1 MPMATNPFD
10 SKSILDG
17 IRQWVEIETPT
28 EAPEQVNR
36 LASLVGEGYR
46 GLPATIER
54 VAGKDGCGDHLVAR
68 SSWGRDQPGILVLS
82 HLDTVHPMGFIERL
96 PFRIEGDS
104 AFGPGI
110 YDMKGGAYLAYHAFR
125 ELCAMGADSPLGVT
139 QLYVSDEE
147 IGSPTSRALIEAEGQ
162 KAKYVLVTEPARD
175 GGKIVTGRKG
185 VGRFEV
191 FIKGAPAHAGSRPQ
205 DGRSAIRELAN
216 VIATL
221 EGLNDPKRGITVN
234 VGVVKGG
241 TRPNVI
247 AEDAY
252 AEVDLRVR
260 TTADAEELVTKI
272 LNVKSRSEGVSVQV
286 VGGLNRPPYEKGNA
300 GAALF
305 EQAKSLA
312 AEIGFE
318 LVDTFTGGGSDG
330 NFTAPLTATLDG
342 LGVDGKGAHT
352 HYEQLYISSIEP
364 RARLLYRLFQTL
376 R

>member
-1 MPMATNPFD
+1 MTATNPFD
-10 SKSILDG
+10 AQAILDG

-36 LASLVGEGYR
+36 LATLVASGYR
-46 GLPATIER
+46 DLPATIER
-54 VAGKDGCGDHLVAR
+54 VAGKDGCGDHLVVR
-68 SSWGRDQPGILVLS
+68 SAWGQDAPGILVLS
-82 HLDTVHPMGFIERL
+82 HLDTVHPLGFIERL

-125 ELCAMGADSPLGVT
+125 RLCANPTRSPLGVT
-139 QLYVSDEE
+139 QFYVSDEE
-147 IGSPTSRALIEAEGQ
+147 IGSPTSRALIEAEGR

-191 FIKGAPAHAGSRPQ
+191 FVKGIPAHAGSRPE

-216 VIATL
+216 VIQTL
-221 EGLNDPKRGITVN
+221 EAMNDAKRGITVN
-234 VGVVKGG
+234 VGVVRGG

-247 AEDAY
+247 AEEAY
-252 AEVDLRVR
+252 AEVDLRVP
-260 TTADAEELVTKI
+260 TAADAGEFVGKI
-272 LNVKSRSEGVSVQV
+272 LNLESRSDGVSVRV
-286 VGGLNRPPYEKGNA
+286 TGELNRPPYEKGNA
-300 GAALF
+300 GACLF
-305 EQAKSLA
+305 EHARTLA

-318 LVDTFTGGGSDG
+318 LNDTFTGGGSDG
-330 NFTAPLTATLDG
+330 NFTAPYTATLDG

-352 HYEQLYISSIEP
+352 HYEQMFISSIEP
-364 RARLLYRLFQTL
+364 RARLLYRLYQTL